1 MTNAKID
8 SYDYQRYSILIVDEE
23 PTIRNYFHRLFCQK
37 FQVLT
42 ASSSGQARV
51 LLESATPEV
60 AVVMT
65 RQAKADEEFLGTL
78 ADSYPDEV
86 RILSVSY
93 PEIDV
98 IIGMVNHAGTFRY
111 VISPWDVPQLEV
123 TLRRAI
129 EFYTV
134 KRERDALLSAKMQAV
149 G

>member
-1 MTNAKID
+1 MTNPKID
-8 SYDYQRYSILIVDEE
+8 FYDYHRYSILIVDEE
-23 PTIRNYFHRLFCQK
+23 PTIRNYFYRLFCQK
-37 FQVLT
+37 FEVLT
-42 ASSSGQARV
+42 ASSSGQALT
-51 LLESATPEV
+51 LLQSAKPEV

-65 RQAKADEEFLGTL
+65 RQAKADEDFLGTL
-78 ADSYPDEV
+78 ADCYPDVV

-98 IIGMVNHAGTFRY
+98 IIGLVNHAGTFRY

-134 KRERDALLSAKMQAV
+134 KRERDALLTAKMQAT